1 MFKKKFNTIK
11 KGKKLTTVTR
21 NFDKDG
27 NRNHKQKQLIVLI
40 ERLLQNNYAPCCQGI
55 IKIQCKMILLTIKT
69 IETIQNFWKLG
80 DLNTVIKLEN

>member
-27 NRNHKQKQLIVLI
+27 NKNHKQKQLIVLMKRPSKKDKPHNCQNI
-40 ERLLQNNYAPCCQGI
+40 IQIQYKIALLR
-55 IKIQCKMILLTIKT
+55 IKKI
-69 IETIQNFWKLG
+69 
-80 DLNTVIKLEN
+80 